1 MNGKL
6 TVQEEQIVELIEKIG
21 AVEEELSRVSIQNN
35 IECYIKRKY
44 LKKTLE
50 CERLDIFLYGF
61 FLSDPYTKSKF
72 YHNFIIIPSIIM
84 KKLSILTLILMQDY
98 H

>member
-21 AVEEELSRVSIQNN
+21 AIEEELSRVSIQNS
-35 IECYIKRKY
+35 IKCYIKSKY
-44 LKKTLE
+44 LKKILE
-50 CERLDIFLYGF
+50 WEGPDIFPLGF
-61 FLSDPYTKSKF
+61 FFLLIFILKIKVSC
-72 YHNFIIIPSIIM
+72 IIILLWSIMM
-84 KKLSILTLILMQDY
+84 KLFVLT